1 MPLPAV
7 RDRSPGVAL
16 APGQT
21 PPRAPPLG
29 PSRRRAAPIALAVW
43 LVAVAAVLT
52 PALVRA
58 QDDRQEAIAL
68 TIPSVVTVLAVDV
81 GRGELRPMAGGSG
94 TIVDSSGSILTNH
107 HVLHDQQHGRLY
119 DLFLIGRFRALD
131 REPELVCA
139 GRPGAGVLRP
149 DVDLALIRCDSD
161 LNGQPWWPE
170 FWPAVPLGDSTRIVP
185 GEQVWVL
192 GYPDAGGS
200 AIRVTAGLVSGWTG
214 EHGGA
219 DSRAFMRTDAAI
231 SAGNSGGTA
240 ADRYGRLIGVP
251 TAYRA
256 ITAERGNMVTAIGKV
271 GLIRPI
277 ELARDL
283 LLAGRRGW
291 QPAPDPADPPEAA
304 RSLPVDPQGQRVLVS
319 GSVADANSL
328 RPVQGAFVLA
338 LRPGADADAL
348 ESAALGDLVVA
359 WSQTDSTGRFVLEP
373 PLARG
378 QRYTVGV
385 TAAGYLPVFGTSA
398 LEVPTEGIHRLL
410 PWRTIVLQRSGSL

>member
-1 MPLPAV
+1 M
-7 RDRSPGVAL
+7 
-16 APGQT
+16 T
-21 PPRAPPLG
+21 PRERA
-29 PSRRRAAPIALAVW
+29 RRAAAVVGAWLAALA
-43 LVAVAAVLT
+43 AVIT
-52 PALVRA
+52 PVVVRA
-58 QDDRQEAIAL
+58 QADREEAISL

-81 GRGELRPMAGGSG
+81 ADGELRPMAGGSG
-94 TIVDSSGSILTNH
+94 TIVDSSGSVLTNH
-107 HVLHDQQHGRLY
+107 HVLHDQQHARSY
-119 DLFLIGRFRALD
+119 DLFLIGRFRAVD

-139 GRPGAGVLRP
+139 GRPRDGLLRP
-149 DVDLALIRCDSD
+149 DLDLALIRCDRD

-170 FWPAVPLGDSTRIVP
+170 SWPAVPLGDSKNIVP

-200 AIRVTAGLVSGWTG
+200 AIRVSAGLVSGWTG

-219 DSRAFMRTDAAI
+219 ASRAFMRTDAAI

-240 ADRYGRLIGVP
+240 ADRFGRLIGVP

-256 ITAERGNMVTAIGKV
+256 ITAERGGMVTAIGKV

-283 LLAGRRGW
+283 LAAGRRGRGIG
-291 QPAPDPADPPEAA
+291 PDPASSP
-304 RSLPVDPQGQRVLVS
+304 RGTLPADPQGQRVLVS
-319 GSVADANSL
+319 GSVADAGSL

-338 LRPGADADAL
+338 LRAGASADGLAGDAL
-348 ESAALGDLVVA
+348 GEDVVA
-359 WSQTDSTGRFVLEP
+359 WGLTDVTGRFVLEP

-378 QRYTVGV
+378 ERYAVGV
-385 TAAGYLPVFGTSA
+385 TAGGYLSAFEPDA

-410 PWRTIVLQRSGSL
+410 PWRRIVLQRSGSL